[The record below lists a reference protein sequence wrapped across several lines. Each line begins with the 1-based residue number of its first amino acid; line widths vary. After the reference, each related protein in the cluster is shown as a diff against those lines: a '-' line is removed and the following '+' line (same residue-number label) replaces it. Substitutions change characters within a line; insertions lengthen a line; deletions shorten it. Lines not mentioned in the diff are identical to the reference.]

1 MSADRTIPEL
11 YAWVDKASAGEAL
24 VATLAAVFE
33 PDVPRDQG
41 GPGYLEVL
49 SRGGSSRVQSVD
61 EARPIIRAALDRG
74 HGVTARATA
83 RLRSLGW
90 FTSVDV
96 GCLFVGD
103 SGGAGGCSLSATLG
117 DNVMAPGLE
126 FTPSERG
133 LPIAVASAMLGHFV
147 QENLE
152 QLFLSLCA
160 PDAHP
165 RVKVG
170 AYSMAD
176 KRYEDYL
183 WNMPGWR
190 APLEMAATYHGER
203 LVARDVALSWLYLHD
218 GDRVASVLDLS
229 LDELTARVEAAPSGA
244 TVGLSS
250 RGRHVIKHAR
260 DEWKEPQHG
269 WDDEGWHLLFRG
281 PRPRFREDED
291 LSREQVLAVLRT
303 PSETLLDALEAAA
316 VPDEEWREAEKRALD
331 AIAARQEGEPTSWV
345 NVDHR
350 DERTFVEEHAPYHI
364 RRLDNGGVMIATHP
378 YRYLWPLWSDAL
390 SLLGLRP

>member
-1 MSADRTIPEL
+1 MSADRPIPAL
-11 YAWVDKASAGEAL
+11 YAWVDEARAGEAL

-33 PDVPRDQG
+33 PDVPGDQG
-41 GPGYLEVL
+41 GPGYLEVF
-49 SRGGSSRVQSVD
+49 SQGGSSRAQSV
-61 EARPIIRAALDRG
+61 EEVRPIIRAATDRG
-74 HGVTARATA
+74 HGVMVRTIA

-90 FTSVDV
+90 FTRVDV
-96 GCLFVGD
+96 GCTFAD
-103 SGGAGGCSLSATLG
+103 RGGARGCSFRVNLD
-117 DNVMAPGLE
+117 DNVMPDGLE
-126 FTPSERG
+126 LTSSEAD
-133 LPIAVASAMLGHFV
+133 LPISVTAAMLGHFV

-165 RVKVG
+165 RVAAG
-170 AYSMAD
+170 AYPMVN
-176 KRYEDYL
+176 KLYEQYL
-183 WNMPGWR
+183 VDNPGWR
-190 APLEMAATYHGER
+190 APLEMAATYHGDHQ
-203 LVARDVALSWLYLHD
+203 VARDVAISWLYLHD

-229 LDELTARVEAAPSGA
+229 LEELVARVEASPSGA

-260 DEWKEPQHG
+260 DEWKEERDAWVCEAP
-269 WDDEGWHLLFRG
+269 HLLFRG

-291 LSREQVLAVLRT
+291 ISREEVLAVLRT

-316 VPDEEWREAEKRALD
+316 IPDDEWRKAEKLALD
-331 AIAARQEGEPTSWV
+331 AIAARQEGEPTAWMGV
-345 NVDHR
+345 
-350 DERTFVEEHAPYHI
+350 DEREQRTFLEQHAPYHI

-390 SLLGLRP
+390 RLLDIRP